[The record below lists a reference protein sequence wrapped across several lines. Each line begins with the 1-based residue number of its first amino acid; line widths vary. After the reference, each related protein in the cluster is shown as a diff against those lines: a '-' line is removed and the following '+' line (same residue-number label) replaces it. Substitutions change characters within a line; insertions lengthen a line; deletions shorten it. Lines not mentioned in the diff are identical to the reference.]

1 MLYYTMRFIKVLL
14 IISVLLLPTTTS
26 GNNIKQIDVFTVQN
40 NEDFVLKIFSCVKML
55 YTEHPNT
62 YPLEKQI
69 PFDLIVAMAAYESAW
84 GTSRFALEGNNLFG
98 IRTWDPLIPQMKAKK
113 RPNADWGVRKYE
125 TYCTCIV
132 DYIQILNNHPAY
144 EEFRKQRSLE
154 LNRYGYTNASILA
167 QFLVAWSELGEQY
180 TSRLKQIILLIH
192 KQGYYQGLP
201 VDNKGQIIN

>member
-1 MLYYTMRFIKVLL
+1 MRLITILL
-14 IISVLLLPTTTS
+14 ITIITILPSSTL
-26 GNNIKQIDVFTVQN
+26 GNSIKKVDVFTVQN
-40 NEDFVLKIFSCVKML
+40 NEDFVLKIFSCVKTL
-55 YTEHPNT
+55 YTEFPEK

-84 GTSRFALEGNNLFG
+84 GTSRFAVQGNNLFG

-144 EEFRKQRSLE
+144 EEFRTERSIELE
-154 LNRYGYTNASILA
+154 TYGYTNATNLA
-167 QFLVAWSELGEQY
+167 QFLVAWSELGDQY
-180 TSRLKQIILLIH
+180 TNRLREIIVLIH

-201 VDNKGQIIN
+201 VDNKGRIIK

>member
-1 MLYYTMRFIKVLL
+1 MRLITILL
-14 IISVLLLPTTTS
+14 ITIITILPSSTL
-26 GNNIKQIDVFTVQN
+26 GNSIKKVDVFTVQN
-40 NEDFVLKIFSCVKML
+40 NEDFVLKIFSCVKTL
-55 YTEHPNT
+55 YTEFPGK

-84 GTSRFALEGNNLFG
+84 GTSRFAVQGNNLFG

-113 RPNADWGVRKYE
+113 RPNAPWGVRKYE

-144 EEFRKQRSLE
+144 EEFRSERALE
-154 LNRYGYTNASILA
+154 LQNFGYTNATWLA
-167 QFLVAWSELGEQY
+167 QFLVAWSELGDQY
-180 TSRLKQIILLIH
+180 TNRLREIIILIH

-201 VDNKGQIIN
+201 VNKQGQIIN